1 MMPYPLMLILLALS
15 SAAWCRPPFI
25 EDMTTDEVQSYLAKG
40 NTTAGGTTVLIYAG
54 STEQNGPHMV
64 LGKHNVIARE
74 VAAAIARRLGH
85 TLIYPILPFAPTG
98 DPVAGTGHMRH
109 AGSISLSPDTYARIA
124 TETAQ
129 SAKASGFRTIL
140 LLGDHGDGQ
149 DRLARVAAE
158 LDAAWASGG
167 TRVLHVSDVY
177 AKTIERETQYLRA
190 RGLDP
195 GGHAGLA
202 DTAVL
207 LYLDRKGTLV
217 RRAALGRAS
226 SAPGVEGDPRGATRA
241 LGQALFNLKVETAL
255 EQIRRFQA
263 TRERL

>member
-1 MMPYPLMLILLALS
+1 MLILLALS
-15 SAAWCRPPFI
+15 STAWCRPPFI

-40 NTTAGGTTVLIYAG
+40 KATAGGTTVLIYAG

-74 VAAAIARRLGH
+74 VAAAIAQGLGN
-85 TLIYPILPFAPTG
+85 TLVYPILPFAPTG
-98 DPVAGTGHMRH
+98 DPATRTGHMRH

-149 DRLARVAAE
+149 DQLAKVAGD
-158 LDAAWASGG
+158 LDAAWASTG
-167 TRVLHVSDVY
+167 TRVFHVSDVY
-177 AKTIERETQYLRA
+177 GKTIERETQTLRA

-207 LYLDRKGTLV
+207 MYLDRKGTLV
-217 RRAALGRAS
+217 RRAALSRAA

-241 LGQALFNLKVETAL
+241 LGQALFNIKVETAL